1 MPTTDRPLLVYDG
14 DCDFCSSQVRYWQ
27 RLTGNGVDYA
37 PYQQVAGDYP
47 DVPREA
53 FAGSIQLLMPD
64 GTRYSGA
71 AAALR
76 VRAAGGR
83 PGWLRASR
91 VLPGFAIMAEAV
103 YRLVA
108 RHRTAAAWLSR
119 LCWGRERYP
128 AEYRAVSW
136 LFLRLLGLIYL
147 AAFVSF
153 GVQALGLVGSQGILP
168 LADELQALHTQ
179 HGTDAWWLFPG
190 LFWLADSDAAIQ
202 AVCGAGVVAAL
213 LLTLNILTRVM
224 LPLLFLLYLSL
235 VQAGQVFMSFQWD
248 FLLLETGFLA
258 IFLPRGSAIIL
269 WLMHWVLF
277 RLRFLSGAYKLLSGD
292 ESWSGFTAL
301 THYFETQPLPQAGA
315 WYAHHLPDALLRAG
329 VGFTFFAELVVPFFM
344 FLPRNLRLFA
354 AWVTI
359 LMQLLIML
367 TSNHNFFNLLT
378 IALCVLLF
386 DDRALRG
393 LRLPQLTFAPGRFA
407 TLTASLLAALIVP
420 ATLGM
425 MWSTFTGRPL
435 PAVSEPVTRLLVQ
448 WHVVNAYHVFP
459 NMTTKRP
466 EITVEGSSDGQDWQA
481 YAFRYKPGDPSRR
494 PRFNIPHQPR
504 LDWMMWFAAIGRP
517 GTRTTYWFP
526 DFMVRLLEGSPPVLA
541 LLADNPFPD
550 RPPRFVRARLEDYRF
565 TTPAE
570 RAATGAWWV
579 RKPLGTYLPA
589 LSLDML
595 QRTDRPDGPGGGT
608 VPEAHTP

>member
-1 MPTTDRPLLVYDG
+1 MSPTGRPLLVYDG
-14 DCDFCSSQVRYWQ
+14 DCDFCSGQVRYWQ
-27 RLTGNGVDYA
+27 RLTGDAVAYA
-37 PYQQVAGDYP
+37 PYQQVAGAYP
-47 DVPREA
+47 HIPHEA
-53 FAGSIQLLMPD
+53 FVRSIQLLMPD
-64 GTRYSGA
+64 GSRHSGA
-71 AAALR
+71 AAVMHL
-76 VRAAGGR
+76 RAAGGR
-83 PGWLRASR
+83 PGWLWAGR
-91 VLPGFAIMAEAV
+91 VMPGFTALAEAA

-108 RHRTAAAWLSR
+108 RHRTAAGRLSR
-119 LCWGRERYP
+119 LLRGRERYP

-136 LFLRLLGLIYL
+136 LFLRLLGLVYL

-153 GVQALGLVGSQGILP
+153 GVQALGLIGSQGILP
-168 LADELQALHTQ
+168 LGDELQVLRAQ
-179 HGTDAWWLFPG
+179 HGTQAWWLFPSF
-190 LFWLADSDAAIQ
+190 FWLAESDAAIQ

-213 LLTLNILTRVM
+213 LLTLNILTRTM

-258 IFLPRGSAIIL
+258 IFLPWGSAVVI

-292 ESWSGFTAL
+292 ESWAGFTAL
-301 THYFETQPLPQAGA
+301 QHYFETQPLPHAGA
-315 WYAHHLPDALLRAG
+315 WYAHQLPDALLRAG
-329 VGFTFFAELVVPFFM
+329 VGFTFFAELVVPFLV

-359 LMQLLIML
+359 VMQLLIML

-378 IALCVLLF
+378 ILLCLLLF

-393 LRLPQLTFAPGRFA
+393 LRLPRLQYRPGWLA
-407 TLTASLLAALIVP
+407 TLVASVLAVLIVP
-420 ATLGM
+420 ATLAM
-425 MWSTFTGRPL
+425 MWSTFSRQPL
-435 PAVSEPVTRLLVQ
+435 PAFSEPVTRLLVQ
-448 WHVVNAYHVFP
+448 WHIVNSYHVFP

-466 EITVEGSSDGQDWQA
+466 EVIVEGSDDGHDWRA
-481 YAFRYKPGDPSRR
+481 YDFRYKPGDPSRQ
-494 PRFNIPHQPR
+494 PRFIIPHQPR
-504 LDWMMWFAAIGRP
+504 LDWMMWFAAIGHP

-541 LLADNPFPD
+541 LLADNPFPE
-550 RPPRFVRARLEDYRF
+550 RPPRLVRARLEDYRF

-570 RAATGAWWV
+570 RAATGDWWV
-579 RKPLGTYLPA
+579 RKPLGIYLPA

-595 QRTDRPDGPGGGT
+595 DRAERQDGAATTGP
-608 VPEAHTP
+608 ASR